1 MTDEGAADAWV
12 MSETELVAWGNSIGA
27 EARTPLVICLRGD
40 LGSGKSTLA
49 RAIARGAGVHGP
61 IPSPTFNLLY
71 RYSTSRGVEI
81 VHIDLYRLR
90 SPEEVWAL
98 GWSEL
103 AAGNELVMIEWPD
116 RAESL
121 LPPSRW
127 EVALSDVDDPE
138 LRAVLVTRSGA
149 PGPLPFPGVRTVKE
163 Q

>member
-1 MTDEGAADAWV
+1 VTDEQVSDPWV
-12 MSETELVAWGNSIGA
+12 MSEKELVAWGNSIGVDA
-27 EARTPLVICLRGD
+27 ETPLVICLRGD
-40 LGSGKSTLA
+40 LGAGKSTLA
-49 RAIARGAGVHGP
+49 RSIARGAGVRGP

-71 RYSTSRGVEI
+71 RYSTPRGVEI

-90 SPEEVWAL
+90 SPDEVWTL

-103 AAGNELVMIEWPD
+103 AARNELVMIEWPD

-138 LRAVLVTRSGA
+138 LRAVLITRAGV
-149 PGPLPFPGVRTVKE
+149 PGPLPFPAARTAQE
-163 Q
+163 